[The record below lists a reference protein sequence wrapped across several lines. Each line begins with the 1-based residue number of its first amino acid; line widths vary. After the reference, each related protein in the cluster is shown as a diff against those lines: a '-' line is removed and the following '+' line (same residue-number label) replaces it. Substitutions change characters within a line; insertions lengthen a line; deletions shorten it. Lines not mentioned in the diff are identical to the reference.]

1 MGTHLCIYLFNPLM
15 PTILPKSE
23 KADFF
28 TIYYWTLKDVR
39 NNFSRLFLFFEVGE
53 IRTYKNERTGTY
65 SSQYIYV
72 CTGTQGWNV
81 SEPFSAKLYEYLFS
95 PSIVYPIA

>member
-1 MGTHLCIYLFNPLM
+1 MHILGWMTISMKHVASNWVTFNDFASPDNMPHGNSYGSLSPFM

-39 NNFSRLFLFFEVGE
+39 NNF
-53 IRTYKNERTGTY
+53 
-65 SSQYIYV
+65 
-72 CTGTQGWNV
+72 
-81 SEPFSAKLYEYLFS
+81 
-95 PSIVYPIA
+95 